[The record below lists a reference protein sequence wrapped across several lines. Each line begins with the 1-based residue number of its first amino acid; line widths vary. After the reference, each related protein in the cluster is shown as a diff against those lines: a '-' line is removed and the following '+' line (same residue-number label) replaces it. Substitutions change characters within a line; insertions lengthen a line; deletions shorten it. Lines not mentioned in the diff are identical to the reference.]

1 MDASGTPSSSSMSQQ
16 QHYSALLSTVAE
28 LRADL
33 EKTLSRIQ
41 LLEGAN
47 KDLTEGYEAAQGELV
62 ETRKKY
68 LEAQENYQ
76 KCAVS
81 KLEND
86 KSNSVFI
93 ERIKQQLAEKTKEF
107 EALRE
112 KFIPQDIDYVR
123 IKVQEELE
131 IPHKQQVLA
140 LEAEIE
146 RQKDLYYS
154 VRRES
159 ERYKADYE
167 FFAQSQQREVNAMR
181 AEHEKELLALRDQLT
196 RLQSKDASGE
206 KDEKLRDQ
214 LVRIQEMQR
223 VLDITRQEKDALLR
237 ELSELK
243 GVLEQ
248 TRSMSE
254 QTRNQL
260 RSQFASV
267 EAEKLALET
276 RLANAVSGIESRD
289 SQLRIMRQN
298 YEDSVSQLELKTALL
313 ADKDTFLASLKDS
326 HADEMEKTR
335 RKLEEELV
343 ARDDEIQLL
352 GQKLN
357 DREEL
362 VRRTFKEATEMQ
374 LRAEAN
380 EGESRRSF
388 HAKLTE
394 IKQKNEA
401 LEIEVASI
409 KKQYQLALIQR
420 NEMQDKFTK
429 EANILRSEISRIKRE
444 KEAMLTRS
452 TLVEQAL
459 DAERR
464 KVSSNKR
471 LSAARAAMSND
482 LVVEMKSKIADLEK
496 KLQEAREREIRA
508 AADLKAAE
516 EMLSHKEKEHMLSIE
531 TLHREAHSRYEQLG
545 KEYKE
550 QLDTLKS
557 QSQKALSRE
566 RKRSEGYKEKALEA
580 HQRGKLLSAV
590 VEAGGGSTLQNEE

>member
-1 MDASGTPSSSSMSQQ
+1 MDATGTPSSSSLSQQ

-28 LRADL
+28 LRSDL

-41 LLEGAN
+41 FLEGTN
-47 KDLTEGYEAAQGELV
+47 KDLTESYEVAQGELV

-86 KSNSVFI
+86 KSSSVFI
-93 ERIKQQLAEKTKEF
+93 ERIKLQLAEKTKEF

-181 AEHEKELLALRDQLT
+181 AEHEKELLTLRDQLT
-196 RLQSKDASGE
+196 RLQSKDAAGE
-206 KDEKLRDQ
+206 RDERLRDQ
-214 LVRIQEMQR
+214 LVKIQEVQM
-223 VLDITRQEKDALLR
+223 VLDTTRQEKDALLR
-237 ELSELK
+237 EMSDLK
-243 GVLEQ
+243 LVLEQ
-248 TRSMSE
+248 TKSVGE

-260 RSQFASV
+260 RSQCAAV
-267 EAEKLALET
+267 EAEKLALEA
-276 RLANAVSGIESRD
+276 RLINTTNDIESRD
-289 SQLRIMRQN
+289 SQLRVMRQN
-298 YEDSVSQLELKTALL
+298 YDDAISQLELKTALL
-313 ADKDTFLASLKDS
+313 ADKDANLASFKDS
-326 HADEMEKTR
+326 HADELDKTR
-335 RKLEEELV
+335 RKLEEELI

-352 GQKLN
+352 GQKVN

-380 EGESRRSF
+380 EGESRRNF
-388 HAKLTE
+388 LAKLAE
-394 IKQKNEA
+394 IKQRNES
-401 LEIEVASI
+401 LEIEAATI
-409 KKQYQLALIQR
+409 KKEFQLALLQR
-420 NEMQDKFTK
+420 NEMQDKFAK

-444 KEAMLTRS
+444 KEAMLTRG

-482 LVVEMKSKIADLEK
+482 LVVEMKSKIADLER

-508 AADLKAAE
+508 SADLKAAE
-516 EMLSHKEKEHMLSIE
+516 ELLSHKEKEHMLSIE
-531 TLHREAHSRYEQLG
+531 TLHREAHNRYEQLG

-550 QLDTLKS
+550 QLDILKS
-557 QSQKALSRE
+557 QSQKALIKE

-590 VEAGGGSTLQNEE
+590 VAAGGGSTLQVEE